1 MKTQYIQPE
10 IAFVMATTQTL
21 LAGSNRSNPGMRH
34 GNAKDWT
41 PDEDSWDFDES
52 DDGGWPTEVREW

>member
-10 IAFVMATTQTL
+10 MAIVLATTQTL
-21 LAGSNRSNPGMRH
+21 LAGSDKGMHH

-41 PDEDSWDFDES
+41 PDEVSWDEESDES
-52 DDGGWPTEVREW
+52 EWPTGVREW

>member
-10 IAFVMATTQTL
+10 IAIVTATTLTL
-21 LAGSNRSNPGMRH
+21 LAGSDKGMHH

-41 PDEDSWDFDES
+41 PDEDTGDFDES
-52 DDGGWPTEVREW
+52 DDDGWPTEVREW